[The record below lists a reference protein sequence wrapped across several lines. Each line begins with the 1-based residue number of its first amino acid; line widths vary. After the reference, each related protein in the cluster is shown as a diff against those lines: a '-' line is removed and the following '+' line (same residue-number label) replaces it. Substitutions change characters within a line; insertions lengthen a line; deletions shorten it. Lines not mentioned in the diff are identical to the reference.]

1 MLRLLL
7 LVTAAFAFGCSPS
20 PVANTPQPTGE
31 QLVSLIERDDA
42 EAVLAL
48 LANSPDSMFPYTRST
63 KGGGTSAEQAT
74 ALWIACAKNA
84 SKTVSLLLNRDAKVD
99 LPTSVAGDTP
109 LWVASRLGHF
119 ELCKTLIDA
128 GADVNF
134 QDRLGFSPLH
144 AASMFGHVSV
154 CELLLKHGANANAA
168 NVDGWT
174 PSFTATLAE
183 PPQKRILVLDALKKG
198 GADLNKKANRGLS
211 LLAMCLE
218 FRDDRT
224 VVWLLENGVLYDDNS
239 QQLDNI
245 KKLAILYEMKHLLEW
260 LENRDRAKQ

>member
-1 MLRLLL
+1 M
-7 LVTAAFAFGCSPS
+7 
-20 PVANTPQPTGE
+20 
-31 QLVSLIERDDA
+31 
-42 EAVLAL
+42 LAL

-84 SKTVSLLLNRDAKVD
+84 SKTVSLLLNREAKVD

-119 ELCKTLIDA
+119 ELCKILIDA

-134 QDRLGFSPLH
+134 QGRLGFSPLH
-144 AASMFGHVSV
+144 AATMFGHVSV

-183 PPQKRILVLDALKKG
+183 PPQRRIAVLDALKEG

-218 FRDDRT
+218 FRDDET
-224 VVWLLENGVLYDDNS
+224 VVWLLENGVLYDDKS
-239 QQLDNI
+239 QQLGNI
-245 KKLAILYEMKHLLEW
+245 KKLAKLYKMKHLLEW
-260 LENRDRAKQ
+260 FEKRNRAKQ